1 MNTLPI
7 SSTGA
12 SGLASYP
19 LAQPTDTSR
28 LARASSN
35 QAQATPQ
42 NSPLGQRVNHLGVA
56 TLDMAQQFLGS
67 FAQQLFGD
75 QAKGMKVSFD
85 SFELSASSTA
95 SAAATLSKTSQGT
108 DVAAAFRLEDSSS
121 FTGHGTLTTA
131 DGQSFEFEIEVRYAS
146 VQEAAYAASQ
156 QRSLPAAG
164 NAQQAAQPQTAGNTQ
179 QAALPQ
185 TSTQDSLRSQFAGTA
200 DDLLSQL
207 SAEPVRQPFQLDL
220 TQDNGNPLK
229 LLGDLALKLL
239 DLPGGPR
246 HVDLPQVGKDDANGK
261 KGLSVQA

>member
-28 LARASSN
+28 LAKAGNS
-35 QAQATPQ
+35 QPATPQ
-42 NSPLGQRVNHLGVA
+42 NSPLSQRVNRLGVA

-75 QAKGMKVSFD
+75 QAKGMQVSFD

-108 DVAAAFRLEDSSS
+108 DAAAAFRLEDSSS

-146 VQEAAYAASQ
+146 VQEAAYATSQ
-156 QRSLPAAG
+156 QRPQAAG
-164 NAQQAAQPQTAGNTQ
+164 NPQQAASPQS
-179 QAALPQ
+179 
-185 TSTQDSLRSQFAGTA
+185 TSQDGLRSQFAGTA

-220 TQDNGNPLK
+220 TQENGNPLK

-246 HVDLPQVGKDDANGK
+246 HVDLAQVGKDDANDK
-261 KGLSVQA
+261 KGLSVKT

>member
-28 LARASSN
+28 LARAGSN

-108 DVAAAFRLEDSSS
+108 DAAAAFRLEDSSS

-156 QRSLPAAG
+156 QRSPAAG
-164 NAQQAAQPQTAGNTQ
+164 NAQQAAGNTQ